1 MTIPTET
8 YIGGKR
14 YIEGFC
20 LSSETKPTDNIAT
33 GSIMTEVNT
42 GKVFFYNAT
51 AEAWVE
57 QFSFQT

>member
-1 MTIPTET
+1 MTIPHET

-20 LSSETKPTDNIAT
+20 LSTESKPTAIIAT
-33 GSIMTEVNT
+33 GSIMVEVDT

-51 AEAWVE
+51 SEAWVE